1 MSSSPTRSR
10 SDSCFLVA
18 CTTVGVVVMAYGI
31 VGFTQNAQFTTPWPT
46 VRSLIVTLVVND
58 LLVLPLL
65 LAAGALTTLLPP
77 QIRPPLRA
85 AMIVSAVVIAFAVW
99 GSVGQSRDVQLGNP
113 TVLPN
118 NYVESILIL
127 LVPVRLLAVALT
139 LILARGAK
147 ARPRP

>member
-1 MSSSPTRSR
+1 MSSSSTRSR
-10 SDSCFLVA
+10 SDSRLLVA
-18 CTTVGVVVMAYGI
+18 FTAVGVVVMAYGI
-31 VGFTQNAQFTTPWPT
+31 FGFMQNAQFTTPWPT
-46 VRSLIVTLVVND
+46 VRSLMITLVVND

-77 QIRPPLRA
+77 QLRPPLRA

-118 NYVESILIL
+118 NYVVSILII
-127 LVPVRLLAVALT
+127 LVPVWLFAATVT
-139 LILARGAK
+139 VILSRGAK
-147 ARPRP
+147 ARRRP

>member
-1 MSSSPTRSR
+1 MLPR
-10 SDSCFLVA
+10 
-18 CTTVGVVVMAYGI
+18 GVHHRGCRRDGLCS

-127 LVPVRLLAVALT
+127 LVPVWLLAVALT